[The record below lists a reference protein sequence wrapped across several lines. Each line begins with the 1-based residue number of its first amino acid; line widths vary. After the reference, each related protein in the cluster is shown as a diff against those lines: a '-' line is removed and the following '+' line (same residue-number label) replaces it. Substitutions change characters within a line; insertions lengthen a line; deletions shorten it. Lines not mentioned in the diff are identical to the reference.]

1 MHQGAQQKQ
10 TQESNLKRTRV
21 WRSLQQGWRHW
32 VPEGGRVAMWDP
44 DDELETGLVQ
54 LGYEVLDRE
63 QSAQGPLHALLF
75 RDLAPLAILALPGIE
90 SLLARLRPGGVL
102 IQICQQGGKGCAG
115 LSIVSGFKAG
125 WSLKARYEGAEADR
139 GVTLVWKP

>member
-1 MHQGAQQKQ
+1 MHQSPQQKQ
-10 TQESNLKRTRV
+10 VQDSNLKRTRV

-32 VPEGGRVAMWDP
+32 VPEGGRVVMWTP
-44 DDELETGLVQ
+44 DEELESGLVQ
-54 LGYEVLDRE
+54 LGYDVVAAGETGE
-63 QSAQGPLHALLF
+63 GPLNGVLF
-75 RDLAPLAILALPGIE
+75 RDLAPLAILALPGIDA
-90 SLLARLRPGGVL
+90 LLSRLRPDGVL

-115 LSIVSGFKAG
+115 QSIVSGFKAG